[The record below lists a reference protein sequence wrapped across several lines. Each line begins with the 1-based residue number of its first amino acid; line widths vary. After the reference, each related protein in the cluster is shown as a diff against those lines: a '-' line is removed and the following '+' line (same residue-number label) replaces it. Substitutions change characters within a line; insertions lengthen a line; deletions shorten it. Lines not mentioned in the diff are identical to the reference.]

1 MYMPT
6 ILALRGDL
14 IYVASI
20 SPIYIPILIPV
31 TNFVLTLIGVLATC
45 FRLWR
50 RKTTTHI
57 WWDDIW
63 AALTMILGI
72 IFMTSFELFLQNQS
86 LFPGIKDFLLTCIQ
100 SVLPSLILLSIR
112 KIHTATPFHV
122 LISILFIVIRIS
134 NGRMR
139 YILKW
144 IAAIF
149 VLTWVILTAQLLW
162 TCEGK
167 NADWGPGHLICVMP
181 LRVAIVQL
189 TTDTLSDVILIV
201 APLRLVWNIN
211 LNHACWLI
219 VDGGG
224 LSEALAA
231 VIQNSVSLIVCNFSV
246 IIAFIFQ
253 IAAEDARSS
262 YHVEA
267 GSLSLR
273 CKVPSGVP
281 SGTGV
286 RIERTEVITLDS
298 LGSLHGNTTKVGQPF
313 DTDSKDFLT
322 EKDCT

>member
-1 MYMPT
+1 MYTPT
-6 ILALRGDL
+6 ILALRGEL
-14 IYVASI
+14 IYVASV

-57 WWDDIW
+57 WPFPWHQGLPTNLHSISVAQSYIAVNS
-63 AALTMILGI
+63 AA
-72 IFMTSFELFLQNQS
+72 
-86 LFPGIKDFLLTCIQ
+86 
-100 SVLPSLILLSIR
+100 R
-112 KIHTATPFHV
+112 
-122 LISILFIVIRIS
+122 ISILFIVIRIS

-201 APLRLVWNIN
+201 APLRLVWNTKLSSPQKIRIITIFSSTIAMTIFS

-253 IAAEDARSS
+253 VAAEDVRSS
-262 YHVEA
+262 YHIEV

-281 SGTGV
+281 SGTGSKV
-286 RIERTEVITLDS
+286 LLHVEMTLEDRNHGAVDATMVLSS
-298 LGSLHGNTTKVGQPF
+298 LYLDV
-313 DTDSKDFLT
+313 
-322 EKDCT
+322 

>member
-1 MYMPT
+1 MYTPT
-6 ILALRGDL
+6 ILALR
-14 IYVASI
+14 
-20 SPIYIPILIPV
+20 V

-72 IFMTSFELFLQNQS
+72 IFMTSFELFLQNQTS
-86 LFPGIKDFLLTCIQ
+86 HTLATKITIYYLVAQ
-100 SVLPSLILLSIR
+100 SYIAVNSAAR
-112 KIHTATPFHV
+112 
-122 LISILFIVIRIS
+122 ISILFIVIRIS

-201 APLRLVWNIN
+201 APLRLVWNTKLSSPQKIRIITIFSSTIAMTIFS

-253 IAAEDARSS
+253 VAAEDVRSS
-262 YHVEA
+262 YHIEV

-298 LGSLHGNTTKVGQPF
+298 LGSLHGNTTKIGQPF
-313 DTDSKDFLT
+313 DTDRKDFLM
-322 EKDCT
+322 EQDCT

>member
-1 MYMPT
+1 MYTPT
-6 ILALRGDL
+6 ILALR
-14 IYVASI
+14 
-20 SPIYIPILIPV
+20 V

-63 AALTMILGI
+63 AALATILGI
-72 IFMTSFELFLQNQS
+72 IFMTSFEIFFQNQTS
-86 LFPGIKDFLLTCIQ
+86 HTLATKTTIYYLVAQ
-100 SVLPSLILLSIR
+100 SYLAVNGAAR
-112 KIHTATPFHV
+112 
-122 LISILFIVIRIS
+122 ISILFIVIRIS
-134 NGRMR
+134 IGRVR

-144 IAAIF
+144 VAAIF
-149 VLTWVILTAQLLW
+149 LLTWFILTAQLLW

-167 NADWGPGHLICVMP
+167 NADWGPSHLICAVP

-189 TTDTLSDVILIV
+189 TTDVLSDFILIV
-201 APLRLVWNIN
+201 TPLRHVWKIK
-211 LNHACWLI
+211 LSRSQKIRIITIFSSTIAMTIASVNHAYWLI

-231 VIQNSVSLIVCNFSV
+231 VIQNSVSLLVCNFSV

-253 IAAEDARSS
+253 IAAEDARGS

-267 GSLSLR
+267 GTLSLR

-298 LGSLHGNTTKVGQPF
+298 LGSLHGNTTKIGQPF
-313 DTDSKDFLT
+313 DTDRKDFLM
-322 EKDCT
+322 EQDCT

>member
-1 MYMPT
+1 
-6 ILALRGDL
+6 
-14 IYVASI
+14 
-20 SPIYIPILIPV
+20 
-31 TNFVLTLIGVLATC
+31 
-45 FRLWR
+45 
-50 RKTTTHI
+50 
-57 WWDDIW
+57 
-63 AALTMILGI
+63 
-72 IFMTSFELFLQNQS
+72 
-86 LFPGIKDFLLTCIQ
+86 
-100 SVLPSLILLSIR
+100 
-112 KIHTATPFHV
+112 
-122 LISILFIVIRIS
+122 
-134 NGRMR
+134 MR

-201 APLRLVWNIN
+201 APLRLVWNIKLSRPQKIRIITIFSSTIAMTIFS

>member
-1 MYMPT
+1 MYTPT
-6 ILALRGDL
+6 ILALR
-14 IYVASI
+14 
-20 SPIYIPILIPV
+20 V

-72 IFMTSFELFLQNQS
+72 IFMTSFELFLQNQTS
-86 LFPGIKDFLLTCIQ
+86 HTLATKITIYYLVAQ
-100 SVLPSLILLSIR
+100 SYIAVNSAAR
-112 KIHTATPFHV
+112 
-122 LISILFIVIRIS
+122 ISILFIVIRIS

-201 APLRLVWNIN
+201 APLRLVWNTKLSSPQKIRIITIFSSTIAMTIFS

-231 VIQNSVSLIVCNFSV
+231 VIQVCIGLPLRVLFADLQLDKNSVSL
-246 IIAFIFQ
+246 
-253 IAAEDARSS
+253 
-262 YHVEA
+262 HVEA
-267 GSLSLR
+267 GTLSLR

-298 LGSLHGNTTKVGQPF
+298 LGSLHGNTTKIGQPF
-313 DTDSKDFLT
+313 DTDRKDFLM
-322 EKDCT
+322 EQDCT